1 MLNIVCSSC
10 FENVN
15 SCFDDEDL
23 SAFYCQTYADC
34 ENFEELK
41 GAIASV
47 EVKHNARIK
56 IPKFTLQI
64 YAFVYQRL
72 MDFLTAGSRFAEIE
86 TLTTL
91 DLLEY
96 IHRAINAKIDLH
108 RSHVSGKIHGYA
120 HNFCI
125 MKRRENSQMQ
135 FSCIAHNF
143 FGFDMFFLLKGIR
156 LSLWQTQD
164 LNITG
169 SGLSNINFASLSSRV
184 KPIDTMKYYASSL
197 GNFAS
202 TLDDVEK

>member
-1 MLNIVCSSC
+1 M
-10 FENVN
+10 
-15 SCFDDEDL
+15 
-23 SAFYCQTYADC
+23 
-34 ENFEELK
+34 
-41 GAIASV
+41 
-47 EVKHNARIK
+47 KHNARIK

-72 MDFLTAGSRFAEIE
+72 MDFLTAGSRFAEFE

-96 IHRAINAKIDLH
+96 IHRVINAKIDLH
-108 RSHVSGKIHGYA
+108 RSHVAGKIHGYA

-125 MKRRENSQMQ
+125 VKRRENSQMQ

-184 KPIDTMKYYASSL
+184 KFIDTMKYYASSL
-197 GNFAS
+197 GNFTS
-202 TLDDVEK
+202 TFDDVEK

>member
-1 MLNIVCSSC
+1 MLNTVCSSC
-10 FENVN
+10 FENVDG
-15 SCFDDEDL
+15 CFDDEDF

-41 GAIASV
+41 EAIASV

-72 MDFLTAGSRFAEIE
+72 LDFLTAGSRFAEFE

-96 IHRAINAKIDLH
+96 IHRVINAKIDLH
-108 RSHVSGKIHGYA
+108 RSHVTGKIHGYA

-143 FGFDMFFLLKGIR
+143 LGFDMFFLLKGI
-156 LSLWQTQD
+156 
-164 LNITG
+164 
-169 SGLSNINFASLSSRV
+169 
-184 KPIDTMKYYASSL
+184 
-197 GNFAS
+197 
-202 TLDDVEK
+202 